1 MVWTIVWL
9 CFKCLCIGILFPKIL
24 ILMVNGPMFMIKGSG
39 WRLDLIILSSE
50 MGPLGE
56 LEVTEVCP
64 HKIVLQE
71 G

>member
-1 MVWTIVWL
+1 MLMYWYLVSQS
-9 CFKCLCIGILFPKIL
+9 L

-50 MGPLGE
+50 MGPVGE